1 MTNKILEFDFI
12 DPDVDLGEIHECIIR
27 EDGGGSG
34 TTDYNSL
41 INLPTLNGRVIKGDM
56 VLETLSSE
64 EITEIFE
71 EIF

>member
-1 MTNKILEFDFI
+1 MKQEIIEFDFI
-12 DPDVDLGEIHECIIR
+12 DSDVNLGEIHECVIR
-27 EDGGGSG
+27 DGGGSG

-41 INLPTLNGRVIKGDM
+41 INLPTLNGKVIKGDM

-64 EITEIFE
+64 EVTEIFE

>member
-1 MTNKILEFDFI
+1 MANKILEFDFI

-27 EDGGGSG
+27 DGGGSG

-41 INLPTLNGRVIKGDM
+41 INLPTLNGNVIKGDM

-64 EITEIFE
+64 EVTEIFE